1 MMQPTL
7 FCDDTPPPITAPAR
21 HKSAI
26 NEQDRAA
33 VVQWLPMLRGKAKR
47 FKAAQ
52 HADDEDNQQ
61 EAALAAV
68 LAVGTYRGD
77 VSQLQTHLGSA
88 AEYRLRTIERKRKRR
103 GMTGDTGA
111 IPRLSTIGETFD
123 APDTRAIPLGATV
136 EQLRAAFERLPHD
149 EYLVIVHRR
158 ISEMSGAEVAALL
171 GTTVDEIDRL
181 EAAAMERLASLLGG

>member
-7 FCDDTPPPITAPAR
+7 FCDDTPPIIAPAR

-26 NEQDRAA
+26 NEQDQAA
-33 VVQWLPMLRGKAKR
+33 VMQWLPMLRGKAKR

-103 GMTGDTGA
+103 GMTGDTGT
-111 IPRLSTIGETFD
+111 IPRLSTIGEDWDVEDRREAFI
-123 APDTRAIPLGATV
+123 RATV
-136 EQLRAAFERLPHD
+136 EDLRRAYSALPHD
-149 EYLVIVHRR
+149 EYLVIIHRR
-158 ISEMSGAEVAALL
+158 VSEMTGAEVAALL
-171 GTTVDEIDRL
+171 GVTVDEVDRI